1 MNSLIVAEILT
12 FSITAFSLGF
22 GFMPKFSRASFFVI
36 LCWLTFPAVMAS
48 SLALISEPKSL
59 VFSGNFSG
67 LSKGF
72 FSGAL
77 AGFMVSASAWASIIF
92 AGWVNAVVF
101 PKDIKET
108 ILLRGD
114 DCRTS
119 LFTFLGLLFCFSFF
133 QSDAGTSIVVAMFDL
148 LESSKGQDHQLF
160 FNQGMSVIF
169 YLSILLSFPI
179 FLASLVVDILIFFLE
194 RLAGLAV
201 GEGIFGA
208 FRLPVILLCLA
219 VFVQL
224 ALQGFVSDGFHI
236 LDFT

>member
-1 MNSLIVAEILT
+1 
-12 FSITAFSLGF
+12 
-22 GFMPKFSRASFFVI
+22 
-36 LCWLTFPAVMAS
+36 
-48 SLALISEPKSL
+48 
-59 VFSGNFSG
+59 
-67 LSKGF
+67 
-72 FSGAL
+72 
-77 AGFMVSASAWASIIF
+77 
-92 AGWVNAVVF
+92 
-101 PKDIKET
+101 
-108 ILLRGD
+108 
-114 DCRTS
+114 
-119 LFTFLGLLFCFSFF
+119 
-133 QSDAGTSIVVAMFDL
+133 
-148 LESSKGQDHQLF
+148 
-160 FNQGMSVIF
+160 MSVIF